1 MTFTGSHD
9 MGGPTG
15 IVARLRAAG
24 KAMTAARNAR

>member
-1 MTFTGSHD
+1 VTFSGAHD

-24 KAMTAARNAR
+24 KAMTAARNSR